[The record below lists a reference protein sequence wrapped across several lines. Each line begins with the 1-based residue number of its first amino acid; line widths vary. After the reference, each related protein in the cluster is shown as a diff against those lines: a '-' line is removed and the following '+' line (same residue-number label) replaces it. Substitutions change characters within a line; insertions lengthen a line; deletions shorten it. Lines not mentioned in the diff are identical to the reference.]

1 MHITIGSNLID
12 GPYKGDVLA
21 FYHDFS
27 QRPWSVSLGSD
38 FIGFIQ
44 DDVHELIEAKDF
56 ALQSDIVVIKEP
68 DFDSGLVLQKSE
80 NDCQRIDTFGLAFFG
95 HFIAAILDGFG
106 KILGFYINWISI
118 NWSLINLFG
127 LSSIKSFN
135 CLLICLL

>member
-12 GPYKGDVLA
+12 GPDEGDVFA

-27 QRPWSVSLGSD
+27 QRPWSACFGSN

-56 ALQSDIVVIKEP
+56 ALQSDIVVIKKP

-95 HFIAAILDGFG
+95 HFIVTILDWFG
-106 KILGFYINWISI
+106 KILGF
-118 NWSLINLFG
+118 L
-127 LSSIKSFN
+127 
-135 CLLICLL
+135 

>member
-1 MHITIGSNLID
+1 
-12 GPYKGDVLA
+12 
-21 FYHDFS
+21 
-27 QRPWSVSLGSD
+27 
-38 FIGFIQ
+38 
-44 DDVHELIEAKDF
+44 
-56 ALQSDIVVIKEP
+56 
-68 DFDSGLVLQKSE
+68 
-80 NDCQRIDTFGLAFFG
+80 LAFFG